1 MYVIGTIEFLASPS
15 KDKTALTITLDKTVK
30 DYTVYNP
37 IIPQILK
44 ESIEI
49 LLIIQKYI
57 FKNVF
62 LG

>member
-15 KDKTALTITLDKTVK
+15 KDKTALTITLDNGKTE

-37 IIPQILK
+37 VIPQILK

-49 LLIIQKYI
+49 LLIMQKYI
-57 FKNVF
+57 
-62 LG
+62 

>member
-1 MYVIGTIEFLASPS
+1 MYVIGKIEFLTSDS
-15 KDKTALTITLDKTVK
+15 SDKTALTITHNNGTTE
-30 DYTVYNP
+30 DYTIYNP

-49 LLIIQKYI
+49 LLIY

-62 LG
+62 LVRL